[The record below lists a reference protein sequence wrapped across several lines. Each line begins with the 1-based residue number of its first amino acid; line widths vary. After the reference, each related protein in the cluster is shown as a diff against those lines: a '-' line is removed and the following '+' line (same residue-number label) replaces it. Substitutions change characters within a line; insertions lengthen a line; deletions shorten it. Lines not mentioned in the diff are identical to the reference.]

1 MNFRNLKYKPFM
13 TYALIIIM
21 VLIFIIMSLDGGTTN
36 SYNLVRFGAQ
46 FNPYIMAGEYWRLI
60 TPMFLHIGFTHLFL
74 NLFTIYLIGPYVE
87 KIFGHLRFIII
98 FLLSGI
104 VGNLASFAFSDSV
117 SAGASTAIFGLFGV
131 FIMLSENFQNSI
143 INNMARNFGLLIVLN
158 LVSDLFMPQVNIV
171 GHIGGLIGGILASYI
186 VGLPNNKIST
196 AKKVIALIL
205 LILISIILFKIG
217 MQF

>member
-46 FNPYIMAGEYWRLI
+46 FNPYIMAGEYWRLV

-143 INNMARNFGLLIVLN
+143 INNMARNFGLLIILN

>member
-46 FNPYIMAGEYWRLI
+46 FNPYIMAGEYWRLV

>member
-46 FNPYIMAGEYWRLI
+46 FNPYIMAGEYWRLV

-131 FIMLSENFQNSI
+131 FIMLNENFQNSI

-217 MQF
+217 M